1 MSDQVKMRLMSQ
13 LIKDIFRVL
22 QKLLKYFNAIIISK
36 SFVSLSAVLSVI
48 FCLNLNEAL
57 LLLSAGKLAIAPTAC
72 KSCSSLFYCH
82 KSLDV
87 FE

>member
-1 MSDQVKMRLMSQ
+1 MSQ

-22 QKLLKYFNAIIISK
+22 QKLLKYFNAIIIST

-48 FCLNLNEAL
+48 FCLNLKETL
-57 LLLSAGKLAIAPTAC
+57 LLLSAGKLAIMLSAY
-72 KSCSSLFYCH
+72 KSYSSLFYCH

>member
-1 MSDQVKMRLMSQ
+1 MSQ

-22 QKLLKYFNAIIISK
+22 QKLLKYFNAIIIST

-48 FCLNLNEAL
+48 FCLNLKEAL
-57 LLLSAGKLAIAPTAC
+57 LLLSAGKLAIMLSAY
-72 KSCSSLFYCH
+72 KSYSSLFYCH

>member
-1 MSDQVKMRLMSQ
+1 MSQ

-22 QKLLKYFNAIIISK
+22 QKLLKYFNAIIIST

-48 FCLNLNEAL
+48 FCLNLKEAL
-57 LLLSAGKLAIAPTAC
+57 LLLSAGKLAIMLSVY
-72 KSCSSLFYCH
+72 KSYSSLFYCH